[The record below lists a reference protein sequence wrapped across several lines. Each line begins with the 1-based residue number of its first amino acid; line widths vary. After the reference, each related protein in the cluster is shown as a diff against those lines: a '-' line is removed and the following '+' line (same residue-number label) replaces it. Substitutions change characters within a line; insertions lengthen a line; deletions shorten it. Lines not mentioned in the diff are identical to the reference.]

1 MEAPTRLAVLIRQ
14 AASRRVFRF
23 FSSFERSHRLCY
35 PLFMGALAQ
44 RIIIMKRTDFAAL
57 AGVNPSAVTR
67 ACLTRLRDALIGK
80 RIDAAH
86 PCAIAYVKE
95 KQAAR
100 TAVADNNGLD
110 PIYYE
115 AVAWCHRVQRYSSRG
130 LRDNFKIGA
139 VRATAIIQLMRAAG
153 EIPISGRSGHHYGR
167 VTSVLS
173 RTTSIDWAEEG
184 K

>member
-1 MEAPTRLAVLIRQ
+1 
-14 AASRRVFRF
+14 
-23 FSSFERSHRLCY
+23 
-35 PLFMGALAQ
+35 
-44 RIIIMKRTDFAAL
+44 MKRTDFAAL

-67 ACLTRLRDALIGK
+67 ACLTRLRDAVIGK

-115 AVAWCHRVQRYSSRG
+115 AVAWCHQVQRYSSRG

-139 VRATAIIQLMRAAG
+139 TRATAIVQLMRAAG
-153 EIPISGRSGHHYGR
+153 EIPTSGRSGHRYGS

-173 RTTSIDWAEEG
+173 RTT
-184 K
+184 

>member
-1 MEAPTRLAVLIRQ
+1 MGVLT
-14 AASRRVFRF
+14 
-23 FSSFERSHRLCY
+23 
-35 PLFMGALAQ
+35 Q
-44 RIIIMKRTDFAAL
+44 RIMKRTDFAAL

-67 ACLTRLRDALIGK
+67 ACRTRLSAAVIGK

-95 KQAAR
+95 KQAAK
-100 TAVADNNGLD
+100 TAVTDNNGLD

-115 AVAWCHRVQRYSSRG
+115 AVAWCHQAQRYSSRG

-139 VRATAIIQLMRAAG
+139 VRATAIVQIMRAAG
-153 EIPISGRSGHHYGR
+153 EIPISGRSGHRYGS

-173 RTTSIDWAEEG
+173 RTT
-184 K
+184 

>member
-1 MEAPTRLAVLIRQ
+1 
-14 AASRRVFRF
+14 
-23 FSSFERSHRLCY
+23 
-35 PLFMGALAQ
+35 MGVLAQ
-44 RIIIMKRTDFAAL
+44 RIMKRTDFAAL

-67 ACLTRLRDALIGK
+67 ASLTRLRDAVIGK

-95 KQAAR
+95 KQAAK
-100 TAVADNNGLD
+100 TVVADNSGLD

-139 VRATAIIQLMRAAG
+139 VRATAIIQLMKAAG
-153 EIPISGRSGHHYGR
+153 EIPAILPTPLFPPAPAPGPEVIA
-167 VTSVLS
+167 VTQPVNSPAS
-173 RTTSIDWAEEG
+173 P
-184 K
+184 